1 MECRAHAIVC
11 GYKHLISEWL
21 SQFVFQDAGA
31 RRQSTQLVSLGDH
44 HSVTDCSQSPVES
57 GPGGRYVYITPGF
70 LARITRLSISSAYFT
85 GIFRSV
91 VGPIFGFGLAAN
103 STAL

>member
-1 MECRAHAIVC
+1 MQVLGGPPLSLCLL
-11 GYKHLISEWL
+11 LI
-21 SQFVFQDAGA
+21 
-31 RRQSTQLVSLGDH
+31 
-44 HSVTDCSQSPVES
+44 
-57 GPGGRYVYITPGF
+57 ITPSLIAANPLWSLDQVG
-70 LARITRLSISSAYFT
+70 AYLS